1 MADKSAAGK
10 KPAAKWSSPGN
21 TGRKEPAKKST
32 AKKPAA
38 KKAKEKAAVAKQ
50 SLDEAQATAE
60 TGPKRTPDIDAS
72 GEPRVGVFICHCGT
86 NIAGFLDVEDVTE
99 YASTLPGV
107 VFATRN
113 LYTCAEDGI
122 SAIKDAIREHSL
134 NRVVVASC
142 TPRTHEPLFR
152 DACEEAGLNKYL
164 FEFANI
170 RDQCSWV
177 HMHEWDEATAK
188 ARDLVRMSVM
198 RAALLQP
205 LDEISID
212 IHPASMVIGAGIAGM
227 TAALSMADQ
236 GFEVF
241 LVEKEA
247 EVGGM
252 LRNLDSLTPTGSDPG
267 TVISR
272 YLERIKAN
280 QNIHVHTGA
289 SLKAI
294 NGYFGNFDVTVAVG
308 DREETF
314 MVGTIVVAT
323 GAEEMKPEGLYG
335 YGELSNV
342 ITQGQLEVLL
352 KEGRLPEIKDAV
364 IINCVGSRGQRVSY
378 CNRICC
384 MVGIKNAVALKEKY
398 PEANVS
404 ILHNDIEVYGVIQ
417 EEWYKKAR
425 AMGVR
430 FRKYSPERRPEVFA
444 DGGRLAVKTYMELMQ
459 REIELPA
466 DIVVLSSPLV
476 QTQGG
481 LDLAK
486 MLRVPVGQDKF
497 FFEAHVKL
505 RPVDFATDGIYVCGT
520 AQGPKDI
527 PESVAQAHA
536 AASHAV
542 NPMRKETVNAEAIT
556 SSVDQDACIGCGFC
570 AWVCPFGA
578 VEMVADEQNRW
589 VSSINAALCKGCGA
603 CAAGCPTLAINTQH
617 FTEDQTLAQIKAAFP
632 QASEPGPGYYPQ
644 ILAFTCNW
652 CSYAGADLA
661 GVSRFQYPANVRI
674 IRLMCSARIDPLYV
688 LEAFRHNADAV
699 LMSGC
704 HIGDCHYISA
714 NLMTEA
720 RFFAL
725 KDYLAAL
732 GVDPDRLQLAWISAA
747 EGEKWAEAVKS
758 IVDIATKLGPM
769 DKSALRYKASERAP
783 V

>member
-1 MADKSAAGK
+1 VTAVGDAENASAE
-10 KPAAKWSSPGN
+10 
-21 TGRKEPAKKST
+21 R
-32 AKKPAA
+32 
-38 KKAKEKAAVAKQ
+38 Q
-50 SLDEAQATAE
+50 
-60 TGPKRTPDIDAS
+60 
-72 GEPRVGVFICHCGT
+72 EPRIGVFICHCGV
-86 NIAGFLDVEDVTE
+86 NIAGFLDVADVTE
-99 YASTLPGV
+99 YAATLPNV

-122 SAIKDAIREHSL
+122 QAIKQAIAEHDL

-152 DACEEAGLNKYL
+152 AACEEAGLNKYL

-177 HMHEWDEATAK
+177 HMHDWDRATAK
-188 ARDLVRMSVM
+188 AKDLVRMSVM
-198 RAALLQP
+198 RAALLEP

-212 IHPASMVIGAGIAGM
+212 IHPASLVIGAGISGM
-227 TAALSMADQ
+227 TAADSIASQ
-236 GFEVF
+236 GYEVF

-252 LRNLDSLTPTGSDPG
+252 LRSLHSLTPTGASPKQVTD
-267 TVISR
+267 R
-272 YLERIKAN
+272 YLERIKASP
-280 QNIHVHTGA
+280 NIHLYTGA
-289 SLKAI
+289 TVKSI
-294 NGYFGNFDVTVAVG
+294 GGYFGNFDVTVAQG

-314 MVGTIVVAT
+314 KVGTVVVAT

-335 YGELSNV
+335 YGELEGV
-342 ITQGQLEVLL
+342 LTQGQLEMMLN
-352 KEGRLPEIKDAV
+352 EGKIEGVKDV
-364 IINCVGSRGQRVSY
+364 VMIQCVGSRGQRVSY

-384 MVGIKNAVALKEKY
+384 MVAIKNAIVLKEKF

-404 ILHNDIEVYGVIQ
+404 VLHNDIEVYGVIQ
-417 EEWYKKAR
+417 EEWYRKAR
-425 AMGVR
+425 ALGVR
-430 FRKYSPERRPEVFA
+430 FRKYSPERRPEVTRD
-444 DGGRLAVKTYMELMQ
+444 DGHLNVKTYLELMQ
-459 REIELPA
+459 READIPA
-466 DIVVLSSPLV
+466 DLVVLSSPLT
-476 QTQGG
+476 QTQSG

-527 PESVAQAHA
+527 AESVAQAHA

-542 NPMRKETVNAEAIT
+542 NPMRKVTVNTEAIT
-556 SSVDQDACIGCGFC
+556 SSVDQDSCIGCGFC

-578 VEMVADEQNRW
+578 VAMTVDDQNRW
-589 VSSINAALCKGCGA
+589 VSSINQALCKGCGA
-603 CAAGCPTLAINTQH
+603 CAAGCPTLAITTQH
-617 FTEDQTLAQIKAAFP
+617 FTEDQTMAQIKAAFP
-632 QASEPGPGYYPQ
+632 EPSEPGPDFEPQ

-661 GVSRFQYPANVRI
+661 GVSRFQYPPNVRI

-688 LEAFRHNADAV
+688 LEAFRHNADGV

-714 NLMTEA
+714 NLMTEK
-720 RFFAL
+720 RYFAL
-725 KDYLAAL
+725 NDYLDAL
-732 GVDPDRLQLAWISAA
+732 GVDPERLQLAWISAA
-747 EGEKWAEAVKS
+747 EGEKWAQAVKD
-758 IVDIATKLGPM
+758 IVDTVKNLGPM
-769 DKSALRYKASERAP
+769 NKSELRYKQSERTP

>member
-10 KPAAKWSSPGN
+10 KPAARSSSPGK
-21 TGRKEPAKKST
+21 TGRKEPARKSA

-38 KKAKEKAAVAKQ
+38 KRAKEKAAVAKQ
-50 SLDEAQATAE
+50 SLDAAQATAE
-60 TGPKRTPDIDAS
+60 TGPKRPPAIDAS
-72 GEPRVGVFICHCGT
+72 GEPRIGVFVCHCGT

-122 SAIKDAIREHSL
+122 SAIKEAIKEHGL

-212 IHPASMVIGAGIAGM
+212 IHPASMVVGAGIAGM

-247 EVGGM
+247 EIGGM
-252 LRNLDSLTPTGSDPG
+252 LRNLDSLTPTGADPG
-267 TVISR
+267 TIISR

-280 QNIHVHTGA
+280 RNIHVHTGA
-289 SLKAI
+289 SLKTVK
-294 NGYFGNFDVTVAVG
+294 GYFGNFDVSVAAG

-314 MVGTIVVAT
+314 KVGTIVVAT

-342 ITQGQLEVLL
+342 MTQGQLEVLL

-384 MVGIKNAVALKEKY
+384 MVGIKNAVALKEKF

-417 EEWYKKAR
+417 EEWYTKAR

-444 DGGRLAVKTYMELMQ
+444 DGARLAVKTYMELMQ
-459 REIELPA
+459 RELELPA

-527 PESVAQAHA
+527 AESVAQAHA
-536 AASHAV
+536 ASSHAV

-632 QASEPGPGYYPQ
+632 EPSRPGTDYYPQ
-644 ILAFTCNW
+644 VLAFTCNW

-747 EGEKWAEAVKS
+747 EGEKWAEAVKNV
-758 IVDIATKLGPM
+758 VDIATKLGPM
-769 DKSALRYKASERAP
+769 DKSALRYKASERMPA
-783 V
+783 

>member
-1 MADKSAAGK
+1 MAEKKAAGK
-10 KPAAKWSSPGN
+10 EAAARLSSPETVEKTESAASKPAV
-21 TGRKEPAKKST
+21 E
-32 AKKPAA
+32 
-38 KKAKEKAAVAKQ
+38 
-50 SLDEAQATAE
+50 L
-60 TGPKRTPDIDAS
+60 IDAS

-86 NIAGFLDVEDVTE
+86 NIAGFLDVGEVTE
-99 YASTLPGV
+99 YSKTLPNV

-122 SAIKDAIREHSL
+122 SAIKDAIKEHKL

-188 ARDLVRMSVM
+188 AKDLVRMSVM
-198 RAALLQP
+198 RAGLLQP
-205 LDEISID
+205 LEEISID
-212 IHPASMVIGAGIAGM
+212 IHPASLVIGAGVAGM
-227 TAALSMADQ
+227 TAALSIADQ
-236 GFEVF
+236 GYEVF

-252 LRNLDSLTPTGSDPG
+252 MRNLDNLSPTNTDPR

-272 YLERIKAN
+272 YLERINAN
-280 QNIHVHTGA
+280 PNVRLITGA
-289 SLKAI
+289 TLKSI
-294 NGYFGNFDVTVAVG
+294 NGYFGNFDVTVTVG

-314 MVGTIVVAT
+314 KVGTIIVAT
-323 GAEEMKPEGLYG
+323 GSEEMKPEGLYG
-335 YGELSNV
+335 YGELNNV
-342 ITQGQLEVLL
+342 MTQGQLELML
-352 KEGRLPEIKDAV
+352 KEDRVPGVKDAV
-364 IINCVGSRGQRVSY
+364 FINCVGSRGQRVSY

-384 MVGIKNAVALKEKY
+384 MVGIKNAIALKEKF

-404 ILHNDIEVYGVIQ
+404 VLHNDIEVYGVIQ
-417 EEWYKKAR
+417 EDWYKKAR
-425 AMGVR
+425 ALGVR
-430 FRKYSPERRPEVFA
+430 FRKYAPERRPEVTEE
-444 DGGRLAVKTYMELMQ
+444 DGRLKVKTYMELMQ
-459 REIELPA
+459 RELDIPA

-476 QTQGG
+476 QTQSG

-486 MLRVPVGQDKF
+486 MLRVPIGQDKF

-527 PESVAQAHA
+527 AESIAQAHA

-542 NPMRKETVNAEAIT
+542 NPMRKHTVNTEAIT

-578 VEMVADEQNRW
+578 VEMVVDDQNRW

-632 QASEPGPGYYPQ
+632 EPSKPGDEYYPQ
-644 ILAFTCNW
+644 VLAFTCNW

-674 IRLMCSARIDPLYV
+674 IRLMCSARIDPLYI

-725 KDYLAAL
+725 KDYLGAL
-732 GVDPDRLQLAWISAA
+732 GIDPERLQLAWISAA
-747 EGEKWAEAVKS
+747 EGEKWAEAVKN
-758 IVDIATKLGPM
+758 IVEIAQKLGPL
-769 DKSALRYKASERAP
+769 DKTPMRYKASERSE
-783 V
+783 VGS

>member
-1 MADKSAAGK
+1 LAERKAAGSKKAASLLSQETSGKKVASKPAKKKPSKK
-10 KPAAKWSSPGN
+10 KPAVKKQAEKWP
-21 TGRKEPAKKST
+21 R
-32 AKKPAA
+32 AA
-38 KKAKEKAAVAKQ
+38 KVEAAKEAVPGK
-50 SLDEAQATAE
+50 LE
-60 TGPKRTPDIDAS
+60 
-72 GEPRVGVFICHCGT
+72 EPRIGVFICHCGT

-99 YASTLPGV
+99 YARTLPDV
-107 VFATRN
+107 VYATRN

-122 SAIKDAIREHSL
+122 TAIKDAIREQGL

-152 DACEEAGLNKYL
+152 AACEEAGLNKYL

-177 HMHEWDEATAK
+177 HMHDWDKATAK

-212 IHPASMVIGAGIAGM
+212 IHPATLVIGAGISGM
-227 TAALSMADQ
+227 TVAESIANQ
-236 GFEVF
+236 GYDVF
-241 LVEKEA
+241 LVEKES

-252 LRNLDSLTPTGSDPG
+252 LRSLHNLSPTGADPKQ
-267 TVISR
+267 VIKR
-272 YLERIKAN
+272 YVDRMNKNPGIQLY
-280 QNIHVHTGA
+280 TGA
-289 SLKAI
+289 SIQAI
-294 NGYFGNFDVTVAVG
+294 DGYFGNFDVAIALG
-308 DREETF
+308 DREEKF
-314 MVGTIVVAT
+314 KVGTVVVAT

-335 YGELSNV
+335 YGELDNV
-342 ITQGQLEVLL
+342 ITQGQLEVMLNED
-352 KEGRLPEIKDAV
+352 KIEPPGDVVMIQ
-364 IINCVGSRGQRVSY
+364 CVGSRGQRVSY

-384 MVGIKNAVALKEKY
+384 MVAIKNAIAIKQKY
-398 PEANVS
+398 PDANVS
-404 ILHNDIEVYGVIQ
+404 ILHNDIEIYGVIQ

-425 AMGVR
+425 ALGVR
-430 FRKYSPERRPEVFA
+430 FRKYHPDRRPEVSGV
-444 DGGRLAVKTYMELMQ
+444 DGKLSVKVYLDLMQ
-459 REIELPA
+459 RDISIPA
-466 DIVVLSSPLV
+466 DLVVLSSPLL
-476 QTQGG
+476 QTQAG

-486 MLRVPVGQDKF
+486 MLRVPVGQDNF

-520 AQGPKDI
+520 AQGPKDVA
-527 PESVAQAHA
+527 ESVAQAHA

-542 NPMRKETVNAEAIT
+542 NPMRRVTVSTEAIT
-556 SSVDQDACIGCGFC
+556 SSVDQDSCIGCGFC

-578 VEMVADEQNRW
+578 VAMTVDEQNRF
-589 VSSINAALCKGCGA
+589 VSSINEALCKGCGA

-617 FTEDQTLAQIKAAFP
+617 YTEDQTLAQIKAAFP
-632 QASEPGPGYYPQ
+632 EPSKPGPDFEPQ

-661 GVSRFQYPANVRI
+661 GVSRFQYPTNVRI

-688 LEAFRHNADAV
+688 LEAFRYNADGV

-720 RFFAL
+720 RYFAL
-725 KDYLAAL
+725 KDYLASL

-747 EGEKWAEAVKS
+747 EGEKFASVIKQ
-758 IVDIATKLGPM
+758 IVETAKRLGPM
-769 DKSALRYKASERAP
+769 DKSRLRYKASERTTG
-783 V
+783 VRC

>member
-10 KPAAKWSSPGN
+10 KPAARSSSPGK
-21 TGRKEPAKKST
+21 TGRKEPARKSA

-38 KKAKEKAAVAKQ
+38 KRAKEKAAVAKQ
-50 SLDEAQATAE
+50 SLDAAQATAE
-60 TGPKRTPDIDAS
+60 TGPKRPPAIDAS
-72 GEPRVGVFICHCGT
+72 GEPRIGVFVCHCGT

-122 SAIKDAIREHSL
+122 SAIKEAIKEHGL

-212 IHPASMVIGAGIAGM
+212 IHPASMVVGAGIAGM

-247 EVGGM
+247 EIGGM
-252 LRNLDSLTPTGSDPG
+252 LRNLDSLTPTGADPG
-267 TVISR
+267 TIISR

-280 QNIHVHTGA
+280 RNIHVHTGA
-289 SLKAI
+289 SLKTI
-294 NGYFGNFDVTVAVG
+294 KGYFGNFDVSVAAG

-314 MVGTIVVAT
+314 KVGTIVVAT

-342 ITQGQLEVLL
+342 MTQGQLEVLL

-384 MVGIKNAVALKEKY
+384 MVGIKNAVALKEKF

-417 EEWYKKAR
+417 EEWYTKAR

-444 DGGRLAVKTYMELMQ
+444 DGARLAVKTYMELMQ
-459 REIELPA
+459 RELELPA

-527 PESVAQAHA
+527 AESVAQAHA
-536 AASHAV
+536 ASSHAV

-632 QASEPGPGYYPQ
+632 EPSRPGTDYYPQ
-644 ILAFTCNW
+644 VLAFTCNW

-747 EGEKWAEAVKS
+747 EGEKWAEAVKNV
-758 IVDIATKLGPM
+758 VDIATKLGPM
-769 DKSALRYKASERAP
+769 DKSALRYKASERMPA
-783 V
+783 

>member
-1 MADKSAAGK
+1 MTDKRAAASKGAARSASPKTAVKKAVSKSAGK
-10 KPAAKWSSPGN
+10 KSSG
-21 TGRKEPAKKST
+21 KKS
-32 AKKPAA
+32 AVGKAEQQDKKPA
-38 KKAKEKAAVAKQ
+38 
-50 SLDEAQATAE
+50 
-60 TGPKRTPDIDAS
+60 KRQDVEVS
-72 GEPRVGVFICHCGT
+72 GEPRIGVFICHCGV
-86 NIAGFLDVEDVTE
+86 NIAGFLDVPDVTE
-99 YASTLPGV
+99 YARTLPNV
-107 VFATRN
+107 VYAERN

-122 SAIKDAIREHSL
+122 SAIKDAIVKHDL

-152 DACEEAGLNKYL
+152 AACEEAGLNKYL

-177 HMHEWDEATAK
+177 HMHDWDRATEKAK
-188 ARDLVRMSVM
+188 DLVRMSVM

-205 LDEISID
+205 LEEISID
-212 IHPASMVIGAGIAGM
+212 IHPASLVIGAGISGM
-227 TAALSMADQ
+227 TAAESIANQ
-236 GFEVF
+236 GYEVY
-241 LVEKEA
+241 LVEKEN

-252 LRNLDSLTPTGSDPG
+252 LRSLHTLSPTGADPQR
-267 TVISR
+267 VIKN
-272 YLERIKAN
+272 YVERIGKN
-280 QNIHVHTGA
+280 PGIHLYTGA
-289 SLKAI
+289 ALKSI
-294 NGYFGNFDVTVAVG
+294 DGFFGNFLVTVGAG
-308 DREETF
+308 DREEAF
-314 MVGTIVVAT
+314 KVGTVVVAT

-335 YGELSNV
+335 HGELENV
-342 ITQGQLEVLL
+342 VTQGQLEVMLN
-352 KEGRLPEIKDAV
+352 EGRLGDVKDV
-364 IINCVGSRGQRVSY
+364 VMIQCVGSRGQRVSY

-384 MVGIKNAVALKEKY
+384 MVAIKNAIALKEKY
-398 PEANVS
+398 PEANIS

-417 EEWYKKAR
+417 EEWYKRAR
-425 AMGVR
+425 ASGIR
-430 FRKYSPERRPEVFA
+430 FRKYNPDRRPEVSGQ
-444 DGGRLAVKTYMELMQ
+444 DGRLSVKTYLDLMG
-459 REIELPA
+459 REVEVPA

-476 QTQGG
+476 QTQEG

-542 NPMRKETVNAEAIT
+542 NPMGQGTVNAEAIT
-556 SSVDQDACIGCGFC
+556 SRVDQQSCIGCGFC

-578 VEMVADEQNRW
+578 VAMTVDDAGHW

-603 CAAGCPTLAINTQH
+603 CAAGCPTLAITTQH
-617 FTEDQTLAQIKAAFP
+617 FTEDQTMAQIKAAFP
-632 QASEPGPGYYPQ
+632 EPSKPGPDFEPQ
-644 ILAFTCNW
+644 ILAFACNW

-661 GVSRFQYPANVRI
+661 GVSRFQYPPNVRI

-688 LEAFRHNADAV
+688 LEAFRHNADGV

-720 RFFAL
+720 RFNAL
-725 KDYLAAL
+725 RPYLASL
-732 GVDPDRLQLAWISAA
+732 GVEPERLQLAWISAA
-747 EGEKWAEAVKS
+747 EGEKFASVIKEIVEVVK
-758 IVDIATKLGPM
+758 KLGPI
-769 DKSALRYKASERAP
+769 DRTKLRYWEAERQRAK

>member
-1 MADKSAAGK
+1 MALADKRAAGSK
-10 KPAAKWSSPGN
+10 AAARSSSPKKD
-21 TGRKEPAKKST
+21 TSKKAATRSKEPAAPKVEAEAPAARAAGT
-32 AKKPAA
+32 AK
-38 KKAKEKAAVAKQ
+38 E
-50 SLDEAQATAE
+50 
-60 TGPKRTPDIDAS
+60 
-72 GEPRVGVFICHCGT
+72 EPRIGVFICHCGS
-86 NIAGFLDVEDVTE
+86 NIAGFLDVADVTE
-99 YASTLPGV
+99 YAATLPHV

-122 SAIKDAIREHSL
+122 QAIKQAIKEHDL

-152 DACEEAGLNKYL
+152 AACEEAGVNKYL

-177 HMHEWDEATAK
+177 HMHEWDAATAK
-188 ARDLVRMSVM
+188 AKDLVRMSVM
-198 RAALLQP
+198 RATLLEP
-205 LDEISID
+205 LKEISID
-212 IHPASMVIGAGIAGM
+212 IFPASCVIGAGIAGM
-227 TAALSMADQ
+227 TAALSIAAQ
-236 GFEVF
+236 GYQVY

-252 LRNLDSLTPTGSDPG
+252 MRSLDRLTPTDADPAQ
-267 TVISR
+267 VISN
-272 YLERIKAN
+272 YLKRIKAAE
-280 QNIHVHTGA
+280 NIHLYTGA
-289 SLKAI
+289 TLKSV
-294 NGYFGNFDVTVAVG
+294 NGYFGNFDVTVGLG
-308 DREETF
+308 DRDETF
-314 MVGTIVVAT
+314 KVGTVVVAT

-335 YGELSNV
+335 YGELENV
-342 ITQGQLEVLL
+342 VTQGQLELML
-352 KEGRLPEIKDAV
+352 KEGRVPDIKDAV
-364 IINCVGSRGQRVSY
+364 IIGCVGSRGQRVTY

-384 MVGIKNAVALKEKY
+384 MVGIKNAIALKEKF

-404 ILHNDIEVYGVIQ
+404 VLHNDIEVYGVIQ

-425 AMGVR
+425 SMGIR
-430 FRKYSPERRPEVFA
+430 FRKYSPERRPEVSA
-444 DGGRLAVKTYMELMQ
+444 DDGRLKVKTYMELMQ
-459 REIELPA
+459 REAEIPA
-466 DIVVLSSPLV
+466 DMVILSSPLV

-486 MLRVPVGQDKF
+486 MLRVSVGQDKF

-527 PESVAQAHA
+527 AESIAQAHA

-542 NPMRKETVNAEAIT
+542 NPMRKETVFTEAIT
-556 SSVDQDACIGCGFC
+556 SSVDPESCIGCGFC

-578 VEMVADEQNRW
+578 VEMITDEKGRW

-603 CAAGCPTLAINTQH
+603 CAAGCPTLAIRTQH

-632 QASEPGPGYYPQ
+632 EPSKPGPDYQPQ
-644 ILAFTCNW
+644 VLAFTCNW

-661 GVSRFQYPANVRI
+661 GVSRFQYPPNVRI

-688 LEAFRHNADAV
+688 LEAFRNNADAV

-725 KDYLAAL
+725 KDYLADL
-732 GVDPDRLQLAWISAA
+732 GMDPERLQLAWISAA
-747 EGEKWAEAVKS
+747 EGEKWAEAVKN
-758 IVDIATKLGPM
+758 IVETAKKLGPL
-769 DKSALRYKASERAP
+769 DKSVLRYKESERTP
-783 V
+783 T